1 MKSKLNMTK
10 SIILLTI
17 SVAIVLFGVIFVKAP
32 STIVLMTAGA
42 VAMTLSVIWGIKWD
56 DIQNDLIDNL
66 RSMLLSILI
75 LLAVGMLVGIWI
87 LSGTVPVM
95 VYYGLKV
102 LSPSIFLFAT
112 ALICSV
118 MSVMTG
124 TSWGTIS
131 TAGIALMGVSAGLGI
146 PLHYTA
152 GAIVVGAIFGD
163 KLSPLSDTTVLA
175 SAVAEVDIVDHIKHM
190 LYTTIPGFVISL
202 IMYLIIGLNYRGGAV
217 NGEVYNTIMTTLEQK
232 FNLNPIMF
240 IPPVVVLYLIYKRK
254 PTLPVFGIGILLGAV
269 LAMVF
274 QGSNFITV
282 ANALNKGF
290 TTSTGVK
297 IVDSMLIR
305 GGLTSMLGTVALLI
319 AAAVFGS
326 PLRTSGVIQN
336 ILNGIQNVAKQG
348 KTIMASSLLLHA
360 FLFMITGS
368 YYVTFSVL
376 GPMVKPLFDKY
387 GLHGK
392 NLSRTLEDT
401 GTAFAPI
408 VPWSVTGAFIATTLN
423 IPTAQYILYAP
434 MTYLGIVF
442 ALFYIFTGI
451 GIAKADNVITINAK
465 EETA

>member
-1 MKSKLNMTK
+1 MKVKLNMMQ
-10 SIILLTI
+10 SIILLAVSI
-17 SVAIVLFGVIFVKAP
+17 AIVLCGVIFVKAP
-32 STIVLMTAGA
+32 SAIVLMTAGA
-42 VAMTLSVIWGIKWD
+42 AAMTLSVVWGIKWEA
-56 DIQNDLIDNL
+56 IQNDLIDNL
-66 RSMLLSILI
+66 KSMMLSVLI
-75 LLAVGMLVGIWI
+75 LLAVGMLVGVWI

-112 ALICSV
+112 ALICAL

-131 TAGIALMGVSAGLGI
+131 TAGIALMGVSAGLGV

-202 IMYLIIGLNYRGGAV
+202 VLYLVIGFRYGNGAV
-217 NGEVYNTIMTTLEQK
+217 DGEVYNTIIATLEQK
-232 FNLNPIMF
+232 FNLNPILF
-240 IPPVVVLYLIYKRK
+240 LPPLVVLFLIYKRK
-254 PTLPVFGIGILLGAV
+254 PTLPVFGVGILLGGI
-269 LAMVF
+269 LAAIF
-274 QGSNFITV
+274 QGSNLAAI
-282 ANALNKGF
+282 ANAMNKGF

-319 AAAVFGS
+319 GAAVFGS

-336 ILNGIQNVAKQG
+336 LLDGIQKFAKQG
-348 KTIMASSLLLHA
+348 KTIMASSLILHA

-368 YYVTFSVL
+368 YYVTFSVF
-376 GPMVKPLFDKY
+376 GPMVKPLYDKY

-408 VPWSVTGAFIATTLN
+408 VPWSVTGAFVATTLN
-423 IPTAQYILYAP
+423 VSTAEYVLYAP
-434 MTYLGIVF
+434 MTYLGIVL
-442 ALFYIFTGI
+442 ALIYIFTGF
-451 GIAKADNVITINAK
+451 GIAKADKISTVNAK
-465 EETA
+465 GETA

>member
-1 MKSKLNMTK
+1 MKSKLNMSK

-17 SVAIVLFGVIFVKAP
+17 SVAIVLCGVVFVKAP

-42 VAMTLSVIWGIKWD
+42 VAMTLSVIWGIKWE

-75 LLAVGMLVGIWI
+75 LLAVGMLVGVWI

-102 LSPSIFLFAT
+102 LSPSIFLFAA
-112 ALICSV
+112 ALICAV

-124 TSWGTIS
+124 TSWGTLS

-152 GAIVVGAIFGD
+152 GAVVVGSIFGD

-175 SAVAEVDIVDHIKHM
+175 SCVAEVDILDHVKHM

-202 IMYLIIGLNYRGGAV
+202 ILYLVIGFNYRDGVV
-217 NGEVYNTIMTTLEQK
+217 NGEVYNTILSTLEKQ

-240 IPPVVVLYLIYKRK
+240 LPPVVVLYLISKRK

-269 LAMVF
+269 LAMIF
-274 QGSNFITV
+274 QGSSLLAI
-282 ANALNKGF
+282 ANSLNKGF
-290 TTSTGVK
+290 TTISGVK

-305 GGLTSMLGTVALLI
+305 GGLSSMLGTVALLI

-336 ILNGIQNVAKQG
+336 LLDGVQRLAKSG
-348 KTIMASSLLLHA
+348 KTIMASSLILHA
-360 FLFMITGS
+360 FMFMITGS

-376 GPMVKPLFDKY
+376 GPMIKPLFGEY

-451 GIAKADNVITINAK
+451 GIAKADNVITISAK